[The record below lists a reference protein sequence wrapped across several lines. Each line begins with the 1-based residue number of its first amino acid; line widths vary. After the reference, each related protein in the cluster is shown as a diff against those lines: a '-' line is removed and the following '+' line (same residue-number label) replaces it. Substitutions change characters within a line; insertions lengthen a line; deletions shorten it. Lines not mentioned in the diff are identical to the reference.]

1 MKRPT
6 LFSHLHETPTDTA
19 RRELTEHRAAC
30 DACIAGLDCPTG
42 DDLDRRLTEAASGE
56 LPWPDTYFQT
66 GNNSITEDKP

>member
-6 LFSHLHETPTDTA
+6 LFSRLHETPTDTA
-19 RRELTEHRAAC
+19 RRERTEHLTAC

-56 LPWPDTYFQT
+56 LPWPATC
-66 GNNSITEDKP
+66 KPD